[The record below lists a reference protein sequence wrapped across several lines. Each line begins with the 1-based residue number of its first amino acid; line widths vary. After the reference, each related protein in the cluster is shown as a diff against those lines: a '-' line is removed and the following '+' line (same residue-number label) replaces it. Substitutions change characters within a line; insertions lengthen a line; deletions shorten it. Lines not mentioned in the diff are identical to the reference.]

1 MSRLIYKIIKIF
13 QTRIIIILLFYGIL
27 YKNSVT
33 NLEFRLLYD
42 MQGLPCSIYKVSTN
56 MPTYPV
62 TCGEANQLKAWKVK
76 DSHLTLI
83 VQH

>member
-56 MPTYPV
+56 MPTYSV
-62 TCGEANQLKAWKVK
+62 TCGEANQLKA
-76 DSHLTLI
+76 
-83 VQH
+83 